1 MAYKV
6 RKFCGYISQRPVGQS
21 KHMTEALPIHMKQ
34 LKQHMLLQISHQ
46 MHLIQTLRNARST
59 GEKKKIT
66 CAFLIS
72 VLLIQEL
79 AVHQENQT
87 GFKFLLIE
95 AAAALFFYS
104 LALRSLTHLRT
115 LALIHTAL

>member
-1 MAYKV
+1 M
-6 RKFCGYISQRPVGQS
+6 PD
-21 KHMTEALPIHMKQ
+21 
-34 LKQHMLLQISHQ
+34 LQ
-46 MHLIQTLRNARST
+46 
-59 GEKKKIT
+59 GKKKIKKNHL
-66 CAFLIS
+66 CFFKS

-79 AVHQENQT
+79 AVHQEKQT